1 MRAERIAR
9 RELRRRKFRR
19 ICAAHAR
26 ALVGLL
32 DGVEGAREAEVG
44 DLQQALLVEQQVRRL
59 EVAVDQPAGVAVEQR
74 LEALVHDE
82 LLVHRLEDVG
92 ADDGVEVGLHV
103 VEDEVDV
110 LVVLR
115 LQHVLQPD
123 DVLVPRQPLQVH
135 DLAEGALRVGGV
147 LEGVEDLLEGD
158 RLLVLL
164 VDRLEDDGVRP
175 LPQLLRHVVLTE
187 DVLRAQISGVSTAAG
202 DLCDCG
208 GER

>member
-1 MRAERIAR
+1 
-9 RELRRRKFRR
+9 
-19 ICAAHAR
+19 
-26 ALVGLL
+26 
-32 DGVEGAREAEVG
+32 VEGAREAEVG

-135 DLAEGALRVGGV
+135 DLAERALRVGGV

-175 LPQLLRHVVLTE
+175 LPQLLRHVVLAE

-202 DLCDCG
+202 
-208 GER
+208 ER

>member
-1 MRAERIAR
+1 M
-9 RELRRRKFRR
+9 
-19 ICAAHAR
+19 
-26 ALVGLL
+26 
-32 DGVEGAREAEVG
+32 EGAREAEVG

-135 DLAEGALRVGGV
+135 DLAEGALCVGRV
-147 LEGVEDLLEGD
+147 LEGVKDLLQRDDPLG
-158 RLLVLL
+158 LL
-164 VDRLEDDGVRP
+164 VDRLEDDGVRAFP
-175 LPQLLRHVVLTE
+175 ELL
-187 DVLRAQISGVSTAAG
+187 G
-202 DLCDCG
+202 DLVLA
-208 GER
+208 